1 MQPRKETTALREEHI
16 GHSGELQL
24 SFDNI
29 SSLSRDCNL
38 YPLHMSQQVRPQQ
51 VEYIKVQKHSE
62 NRTLMVTIPFAFAQS
77 IAIQK
82 GDTVR
87 MTLEDNRR
95 IIVERTTD

>member
-1 MQPRKETTALREEHI
+1 M
-16 GHSGELQL
+16 

-38 YPLHMSQQVRPQQ
+38 YPLHMSQQLRPQQ
-51 VEYIKVQKHSE
+51 VEYIKVQKYSE

-82 GDTVR
+82 GDTVK
-87 MTLEDNRR
+87 MMLQDNKR
-95 IIVERTTD
+95 IVVERAAD